1 MQDFTKILLVAI
13 FYSPFYPL
21 IYFLSATILFIQYWV
36 DKFLLL
42 VSFYHVSSPM
52 HLLVPYQPL
61 QHPQNHRGAGR
72 KHLSL
77 AQKRR
82 GSVEFISPLLLS
94 SWEQYLQLSP
104 MLNLHLLSCVVVTK
118 IVIVSATSPI
128 HNHSPTLSFWM
139 GRKLAQSKRAVS
151 RTTSATNVILVSR
164 RLLTSKETTFGWRR
178 VKNDLADC
186 MGGFV
191 WFCWCCMASVSL
203 ASNSFVGYYHWRE
216 VFTKWVQHHS
226 IMPSISLLSIPHL
239 PRDTSPYF
247 LWSQLEQI
255 STKTSVQGLE

>member
-1 MQDFTKILLVAI
+1 MLHGQRLRKRCSAVLAEAGTTWQSDSRYALKCSNTPYCCFHRTNCYLPLAMQDFTKILLVAI

-128 HNHSPTLSFWM
+128 HNHSPTLSF
-139 GRKLAQSKRAVS
+139 
-151 RTTSATNVILVSR
+151 
-164 RLLTSKETTFGWRR
+164 
-178 VKNDLADC
+178 
-186 MGGFV
+186 
-191 WFCWCCMASVSL
+191 
-203 ASNSFVGYYHWRE
+203 
-216 VFTKWVQHHS
+216 
-226 IMPSISLLSIPHL
+226 
-239 PRDTSPYF
+239 
-247 LWSQLEQI
+247 
-255 STKTSVQGLE
+255 